1 MSVRYYVQCDGEETP
16 RGPLPVGAVRK
27 LFDNGDITGG
37 SAVCQEGD
45 SDWLTLDDYWVDI
58 MPPAA
63 PAARPAYAAGAAVH
77 PALAKQ
83 PVELWRIVFGVMSF
97 ISAFTGFAWG
107 LVYLFGGSA
116 GGAIVCGLGGAF
128 WMWLGFKLTRRK

>member
-1 MSVRYYVQCDGEETP
+1 M
-16 RGPLPVGAVRK
+16 RK

-77 PALAKQ
+77 PALVREPM
-83 PVELWRIVFGVMSF
+83 PVWKIVFGVLCF
-97 ISAFTGFAWG
+97 LWA
-107 LVYLFGGSA
+107 A
-116 GGAIVCGLGGAF
+116 GGFLWGVSFLMSGAIGIGIGLLVAGGF
-128 WMWLGFKLTRRK
+128 WMVVGLKLTRRK